1 MARDAILTLLV
12 EIEFSEVD
20 VVESGVVVAPLL
32 GIVFAEAIFDFPLQI
47 DLVLLPVPLHLL
59 QILKQLL
66 LPLRYLSLVGERF
79 QTCKYFTN
87 IFLPGSSCLHYGQR
101 QAFCPSA
108 RRNSRTRRGARGRP
122 GRLARG
128 AWARYRPPW
137 ARRRRRPREGKEC
150 VICLV
155 WSRVCGG
162 ALEAILY
169 ILAAEVSFGIGQPI

>member
-1 MARDAILTLLV
+1 MDRDAILTLLV

-87 IFLPGSSCLHYGQR
+87 IFDQGVLVCTTNNARHFV
-101 QAFCPSA
+101 QA
-108 RRNSRTRRGARGRP
+108 RVVIQEQGGAQ
-122 GRLARG
+122 
-128 AWARYRPPW
+128 
-137 ARRRRRPREGKEC
+137 
-150 VICLV
+150 
-155 WSRVCGG
+155 GG
-162 ALEAILY
+162 ALVAL
-169 ILAAEVSFGIGQPI
+169 LAGHGHATACHGHDADADQERGKNV